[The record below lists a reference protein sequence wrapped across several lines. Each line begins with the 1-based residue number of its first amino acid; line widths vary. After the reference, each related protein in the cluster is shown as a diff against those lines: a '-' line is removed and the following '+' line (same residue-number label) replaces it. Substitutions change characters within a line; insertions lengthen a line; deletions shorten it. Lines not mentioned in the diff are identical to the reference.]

1 MSNKILILG
10 ASGFIG
16 KNLALFF
23 SKKTKIIAIYKTKI
37 PFINKN
43 IKWIKCDLT
52 KPTQVKNLFN
62 DIDIVINAAAITS
75 GSKDIV
81 YKPNLHVTDNVIMN
95 SNILREVYENRSV
108 KHFIFFSC
116 TVMYQSSKKKQ
127 NEKMFNYKIVDKYFG
142 IGWTKV
148 YVEKLC
154 EFYSNL
160 INTKFTVIRHSNIY
174 GPHDKF
180 DLKKSHVIG
189 ATITKVMKAKKEVEI
204 WGKGNEIRDFIY
216 ISDLINFIKLTIR
229 HQKTKF
235 KIYNCGSGEGIEVL
249 DLVNLII
256 KVSQKKL
263 IIKKKASAPYIDFN
277 LILDSKKA
285 KNELGWVPSVN
296 LKQGLKKTIDWW
308 KLNFND

>member
-1 MSNKILILG
+1 
-10 ASGFIG
+10 
-16 KNLALFF
+16 
-23 SKKTKIIAIYKTKI
+23 
-37 PFINKN
+37 
-43 IKWIKCDLT
+43 
-52 KPTQVKNLFN
+52 
-62 DIDIVINAAAITS
+62 
-75 GSKDIV
+75 
-81 YKPNLHVTDNVIMN
+81 
-95 SNILREVYENRSV
+95 
-108 KHFIFFSC
+108 
-116 TVMYQSSKKKQ
+116 
-127 NEKMFNYKIVDKYFG
+127 MFNYKIINKYFG

-235 KIYNCGSGEGIEVL
+235 KIYNCGSGKGIKVL

-256 KVSQKKL
+256 KLSRKKL
-263 IIKKKASAPYIDFN
+263 SIKKNTSAPYIDFN

-285 KNELGWVPSVN
+285 NNELGWVPSIS
-296 LKQGLKKTIDWW
+296 LEQGLKKTIDWW
-308 KLNFND
+308 KSNFND

>member
-1 MSNKILILG
+1 
-10 ASGFIG
+10 
-16 KNLALFF
+16 
-23 SKKTKIIAIYKTKI
+23 
-37 PFINKN
+37 
-43 IKWIKCDLT
+43 
-52 KPTQVKNLFN
+52 
-62 DIDIVINAAAITS
+62 
-75 GSKDIV
+75 
-81 YKPNLHVTDNVIMN
+81 
-95 SNILREVYENRSV
+95 
-108 KHFIFFSC
+108 
-116 TVMYQSSKKKQ
+116 
-127 NEKMFNYKIVDKYFG
+127 MFNYKIINKYFG